1 MADWLSMNNDVASPW
16 EMPKSC
22 KIRRNQTISQAA
34 SHAQMYFASAEDVAI
49 VACFLQLQDTA
60 ADPMFIK

>member
-1 MADWLSMNNDVASPW
+1 MNNDVASVW

-22 KIRRNQTISQAA
+22 KILRNQTISHAA
-34 SHAQMYFASAEDVAI
+34 SHAEMYFASVEEVAI

-60 ADPMFIK
+60 TDPMFIR